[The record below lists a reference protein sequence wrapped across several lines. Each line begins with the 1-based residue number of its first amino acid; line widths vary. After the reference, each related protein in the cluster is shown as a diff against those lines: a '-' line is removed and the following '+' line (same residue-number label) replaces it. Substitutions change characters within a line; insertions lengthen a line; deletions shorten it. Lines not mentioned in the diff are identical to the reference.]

1 MSDNADRVYGSFKTL
16 IVPKGLSRYSQ
27 RMRRIVPDAPEIDYG
42 AVVAWSRG
50 GGEAY
55 YTVTDP
61 AEREDVDYGM

>member
-1 MSDNADRVYGSFKTL
+1 MSDNADRVYGSYKTL
-16 IVPKGLSRYSQ
+16 IVPKGLSRHSQ

-42 AVVAWSRG
+42 SVVEWSLA

-55 YTVTDP
+55 YRVTDP